1 MAMAHMHS
9 GRPAFAQERGPFKST
24 LPAADDQASLPC
36 QGFEAHEIAGMG
48 EPVRWKHVR
57 EFRWDLLEIPEARR
71 DEYVPGGD
79 RLLVVQRRR
88 KSVVD
93 MLEAMHESGKRLNGL
108 LLLEPRG
115 VAQEEVER
123 DRLSPVCVHVVRAR
137 VCLESVHAQ
146 WIDMPVPGRSE
157 EHPSGHVGFPE
168 IHRVA
173 DEYVIESPIPGVG
186 GHSQAVWT
194 GSNDQQRHLLRHVII
209 WLRIGVAAVRGGCQA

>member
-9 GRPAFAQERGPFKST
+9 GRAVLTQERGPFKGT
-24 LPAADDQASLPC
+24 LPAADDQASFPR
-36 QGFEAHEIAGMG
+36 QGLEAHEIAGMG

-57 EFRWDLLEIPEARR
+57 EFGWDLLEIPKARR
-71 DEYVPGGD
+71 DEHVSGGD

-123 DRLSPVCVHVVRAR
+123 DRLSPVCVHVVRAC

-186 GHSQAVWT
+186 G
-194 GSNDQQRHLLRHVII
+194 
-209 WLRIGVAAVRGGCQA
+209 